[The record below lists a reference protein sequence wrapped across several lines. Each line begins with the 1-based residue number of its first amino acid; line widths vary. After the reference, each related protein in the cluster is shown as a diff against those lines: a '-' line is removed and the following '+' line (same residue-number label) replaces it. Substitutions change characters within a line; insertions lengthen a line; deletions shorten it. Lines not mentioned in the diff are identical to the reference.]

1 MTTKARK
8 MFAWIASLLACAAVA
23 AVVLVW
29 TAYRSDMRAARERI
43 RGRTA
48 VVATPY
54 GDVEYA
60 EGGVGPDVLVIHGAG
75 GGYDQG
81 ELIVEAVLD
90 ERFHWIAPSRFGYLR
105 STFRDGATYDDQAHA
120 YASLLDRLGVKRV
133 AVVGLSA
140 GGPSAL
146 LFALLYP
153 ERVSSLTLIS
163 CGVAPV
169 ATENQKQADEK
180 GKALVGIFKRDLSYW
195 LIAKIFKKR
204 LMGLM
209 GANEAVIAGLSS
221 GQLEWVEH
229 FIEYMNPASLRYAGA
244 VIDNTRALP
253 GDRIAGIRAPTLA
266 VHAEDDTLQLYDNA
280 AFAAATIPGARLLSF
295 ERGGHFVV
303 IIEQET
309 VRAAVQRHILDN
321 VGESVPKNP

>member
-1 MTTKARK
+1 MKARK
-8 MFAWIASLLACAAVA
+8 MFVWIAALLAFAAIAAVI
-23 AVVLVW
+23 VVW
-29 TAYRSDMRAARERI
+29 AAYRSDMRAARERV
-43 RGRTA
+43 RGKSA

-60 EGGVGPDVLVIHGAG
+60 EGGAGPDVLVIHGAG

-90 ERFHWIAPSRFGYLR
+90 ERFHWVAPSRFGYLR
-105 STFRDGATYDDQAHA
+105 STFRDGANYDDQAHA
-120 YASLLDRLGVKRV
+120 YACLLDHLGVRRV

-169 ATENQKQADEK
+169 VTESQKQADEK

-204 LMGLM
+204 LMKLM
-209 GANEAVIAGLSS
+209 GADEAVIAGLSS
-221 GQLEWVEH
+221 EQLEWVKR

-244 VIDNTRALP
+244 AFDNTRAVP
-253 GDRIAGIRAPTLA
+253 GDRVAGIRAPTLI

-280 AFAAATIPGARLLSF
+280 AFAAATIPGARLLRF
-295 ERGGHFVV
+295 DKGGHFVV
-303 IIEQET
+303 IIEQDT
-309 VRAAVQRHILDN
+309 VRAAVQRHILGNAD
-321 VGESVPKNP
+321 ESGPKNP

>member
-1 MTTKARK
+1 MKARK
-8 MFAWIASLLACAAVA
+8 MVFWIAATLAFAAIAAVI
-23 AVVLVW
+23 VVW
-29 TAYRSDMRAARERI
+29 TAYRSDMRAARERV
-43 RGRTA
+43 RGKSA
-48 VVATPY
+48 VAATPY

-60 EGGVGPDVLVIHGAG
+60 EGGEGPGVLVIHGAG

-90 ERFHWIAPSRFGYLR
+90 GRFHWVAPSRFGYLR
-105 STFRDGATYDDQAHA
+105 STFREGASYDDQAHA
-120 YASLLDRLGVKRV
+120 YACLLDQLGVRRV

-169 ATENQKQADEK
+169 VAETQKEADKK
-180 GKALVGIFKRDLSYW
+180 GKALVGIFKRDWSYW
-195 LIAKIFKKR
+195 LLAKIFKKR

-209 GANEAVIAGLSS
+209 GATEAVVAGLNPE
-221 GQLEWVEH
+221 QLEWLER
-229 FIEYMNPASLRYAGA
+229 FIDYMNPASARYAGA
-244 VIDNTRALP
+244 VFDNTRALP
-253 GDRIAGIRAPTLA
+253 GDRVAGIRAPTLI
-266 VHAEDDTLQLYDNA
+266 VHAEDDTLQLYDNGT
-280 AFAAATIPGARLLSF
+280 FAAATIPGARLLRF

-309 VRAAVQRHILDN
+309 VRAAAQRHILDN
-321 VGESVPKNP
+321 VNVGEPAPKKP

>member
-1 MTTKARK
+1 MKARK
-8 MFAWIASLLACAAVA
+8 IFVWVAALLAAAAVA
-23 AVVLVW
+23 AVIVTW
-29 TAYRSDMRAARERI
+29 TAYRSDLRAARERV
-43 RGRTA
+43 RGKSA

-60 EGGVGPDVLVIHGAG
+60 EGGEGPDVLVIHGAG

-81 ELIVEAVLD
+81 ELIVEAVLGD
-90 ERFHWIAPSRFGYLR
+90 RFHWIAPSRFGYLR
-105 STFRDGATYDDQAHA
+105 STFRDGATCDDQARA
-120 YASLLDRLGVKRV
+120 YASLLDQRGVSRV

-169 ATENQKQADEK
+169 AAETQKEADKK
-180 GKALVGIFKRDLSYW
+180 GKALVGIFKRDWSYW
-195 LIAKIFKKR
+195 LVAKIFKKR
-204 LMGLM
+204 LMALM
-209 GANEAVIAGLSS
+209 GADKAVIAGLSS

-229 FIEYMNPASLRYAGA
+229 FIDYMNPASLRYEGA

-253 GDRIAGIRAPTLA
+253 GDRIAGIRAPTLI

-280 AFAAATIPGARLLSF
+280 AFAAATIPGAKLLRF
-295 ERGGHFVV
+295 DRGGHFVV

-309 VRAAVQRHILDN
+309 VRDAVQKHILDN
-321 VGESVPKNP
+321 VGESASIRP

>member
-1 MTTKARK
+1 MKAGK
-8 MFAWIASLLACAAVA
+8 MLFWIAAALAFAAIAAVL
-23 AVVLVW
+23 VVG

-43 RGRTA
+43 RGKSA

-54 GDVEYA
+54 GDVEYG
-60 EGGVGPDVLVIHGAG
+60 EGGAGPDVLVIHGAG

-105 STFRDGATYDDQAHA
+105 STFRDGAGYDDQAHA
-120 YASLLDRLGVKRV
+120 YACLLDQLSVLRV

-169 ATENQKQADEK
+169 AAETQKEADKK
-180 GKALVGIFKRDLSYW
+180 GKALVGVFKRDWSYW
-195 LIAKIFKKR
+195 LVAKIFKKR
-204 LMGLM
+204 LMSLM
-209 GANEAVIAGLSS
+209 GANEAGIAAFNSE
-221 GQLEWVEH
+221 QLEWAER
-229 FIEYMNPASLRYAGA
+229 FIEYMNPVSLRYAGA
-244 VIDNTRALP
+244 VFDNTRSLP
-253 GDRIAGIRAPTLA
+253 GDRITGIRAPTLI

-280 AFAAATIPGARLLSF
+280 TFAAATIPNARLLSF
-295 ERGGHFVV
+295 DRGGHFVV

-309 VRAAVQRHILDN
+309 IRAAVQRHILDN
-321 VGESVPKNP
+321 LGE